1 MVSLLPLTVTLAVVF
16 AFVLFILRRGWSGYR
31 GLIGAA
37 VFLVLAF
44 GPIRVWLTGT
54 LGTAWLRL
62 GATTDIEAI
71 LWGGVAVSV
80 VAIFVLASLIRRTA
94 APVRNRGGL
103 APFNT
108 SRDSVSDGRMTVC
121 MSASLAKSRLYS
133 RPASVQE
140 SASEGAEIENQTKQV
155 GLILLRHSR

>member
-1 MVSLLPLTVTLAVVF
+1 M
-16 AFVLFILRRGWSGYR
+16 
-31 GLIGAA
+31 
-37 VFLVLAF
+37 
-44 GPIRVWLTGT
+44 
-54 LGTAWLRL
+54 
-62 GATTDIEAI
+62 
-71 LWGGVAVSV
+71 SV

-108 SRDSVSDGRMTVC
+108 YRDSVSDGRMTVC